1 MKKKPAPKSRPK
13 KQKVLPPKIVFVGGK
28 WYNEYGKE
36 VPKPQKPAPIFEQQQ
51 APAPAPVQA
60 PALQGYAPPVKPFVR
75 FDEKRIDGCTCA
87 QPSRTGHVPGCA
99 HYKTAVYNCEPA
111 LPEDLERFSALRG
124 TPLDRL
130 QFDRLTHQAFP
141 VTLDKDEAARE
152 MERRR
157 RQCMTDLIQ
166 TDVPRRR
173 CWVCP
178 YWDRNKTVTPFDSQ
192 KRPTESLDQFPK
204 ALEDDDDDLPF

>member
-1 MKKKPAPKSRPK
+1 MKKKKSARAPRPK

-36 VPKPQKPAPIFEQQQ
+36 VPKPQPQQQ
-51 APAPAPVQA
+51 AQVQQ
-60 PALQGYAPPVKPFVR
+60 PALQSYVTPPPPPQPVKPFLR